1 VDVIKPRWASWSF
14 LLYAGGLTVLG
25 AAASALS
32 YFADAYGNAAYVAWA
47 LLVFAAVAGVALALH
62 RDGGHPIAAGI
73 FGFSSV
79 LLFAAVIAAFWKW
92 FGWLDTSGS
101 AFAGFGLGRL
111 SFLLLT
117 LLAALVA
124 LRTFR
129 FPLIVSIAV
138 FVGWFFVTDLVSGG
152 GDWSAVVSF
161 LVGLLF
167 LTIARSVDAGPSRPY
182 GMWLHIGAGLTIG
195 GSIVYFLHHS
205 EFQWSLIVVGGVL
218 FILLADSLERS
229 SWAVLGAVGI
239 LAAAAHFSIK
249 LTHVQLSL
257 FGNTNR
263 DTSRGWAPALVFAL
277 AGIVLLLL
285 GGALARRAA
294 TRRRVPA

>member
-1 VDVIKPRWASWSF
+1 MDAITPRWASWSF

-25 AAASALS
+25 AAGSALN
-32 YFADAYGNAAYVAWA
+32 YFADTYGDAAYVAWA
-47 LLVFAAVAGVALALH
+47 LLVFGAVLGTALVLR
-62 RDGGHPIAAGI
+62 RDGGHRIAAGI

-79 LLFAAVIAAFWKW
+79 VLFAAVVAALWKW
-92 FGWLDTSGS
+92 FGWFDTSGS
-101 AFAGFGLGRL
+101 AFAGFGPGRL

-117 LLAALVA
+117 MIVALVA
-124 LRTFR
+124 LRAFR

-138 FVGWFFVTDLVSGG
+138 FTAWFFVTDLVSGG

-161 LVGLLF
+161 LVGLVF
-167 LTIARSVDAGPSRPY
+167 LVAGRSVDAGPSKPY
-182 GMWLHIGAGLTIG
+182 GMWLHVGAGLTIG
-195 GSIVYFLHHS
+195 GSIIYFLHHS

-249 LTHVQLSL
+249 LTHVRLTL
-257 FGNTNR
+257 FGEGNG

-277 AGIVLLLL
+277 AGVVLLLL

-294 TRRRVPA
+294 VRRRIAA